1 MTPPFASLKIGWVV
15 SALLRRPSERNCP
28 DAVSFANPNQAAR
41 RAYPPG
47 GQYAV

>member
-1 MTPPFASLKIGWVV
+1 MTPPFASLKIGWPVFV
-15 SALLRRPSERNCP
+15 LLRRPSERNFP

-41 RAYPPG
+41 RACSPG